1 VKTLWVALLTVLLI
15 MGGGGRGLAAV
26 ESDIQKE
33 IELLK
38 ARITELEQRL
48 NEQEAAGK
56 KQAAKT
62 EKTIGEKIDEV
73 LGDRFGSLSIHG
85 SIVGYWQGANEPEIG
100 GVNFNSSNGAGYA
113 ADLELTFQPLEHGE
127 FYMRLHAGE
136 GQGADK
142 DLAPSGALFANLNT
156 IADDNPHGQFMNLLE
171 AFYTHKFLNGGLSV
185 AIGKT
190 EQERFIDE
198 NAFANDEKTQFVGKP
213 FVNNPVLDGENEYG
227 PIIAATVSPLEN
239 LSLVALIASSSHG
252 GRKDSWNNVQ
262 DQRFLAAQLAY
273 SPKIGERAGHYR
285 VYAWD
290 ATYDHP
296 DLTHPDTDKPGW
308 GVGLSLDQEIF
319 EKVGVFARFAYN
331 NKHVYPVEWFWSLG
345 AGLKGVVPTRGDD
358 VLGIGIAGLVAT
370 GDLDKAT
377 ADTGFLLTGDNE
389 GTEYHLEAYY
399 RIAISEHVAITPDVQ
414 YVVNPLGDSHNDDV
428 LAAML
433 RAELSF

>member
-100 GVNFNSSNGAGYA
+100 
-113 ADLELTFQPLEHGE
+113 
-127 FYMRLHAGE
+127 
-136 GQGADK
+136 
-142 DLAPSGALFANLNT
+142 
-156 IADDNPHGQFMNLLE
+156 
-171 AFYTHKFLNGGLSV
+171 
-185 AIGKT
+185 
-190 EQERFIDE
+190 
-198 NAFANDEKTQFVGKP
+198 
-213 FVNNPVLDGENEYG
+213 
-227 PIIAATVSPLEN
+227 
-239 LSLVALIASSSHG
+239 
-252 GRKDSWNNVQ
+252 
-262 DQRFLAAQLAY
+262 
-273 SPKIGERAGHYR
+273 ERAGHYR

-308 GVGLSLDQEIF
+308 GVGLSLDQEIS

>member
-1 VKTLWVALLTVLLI
+1 MKRVWIALLSVLLV
-15 MGGGGRGLAAV
+15 MGWFGRGLAADKP
-26 ESDIQKE
+26 DIHKE

-38 ARITELEQRL
+38 ERIQELEQRL

-85 SIVGYWQGANEPEIG
+85 SIVAYWQGANEPEIG
-100 GVNFNSSNGAGYA
+100 GLSFNSSNGAGYA
-113 ADLELTFQPLEHGE
+113 ADLELTLQPLEHGE
-127 FYMRLHAGE
+127 LYLRLHAGE
-136 GQGADK
+136 GHGADK

-156 IADDNPHGQFMNLLE
+156 IADDNPDGQFMDLLE
-171 AFYTHKFLNGGLSV
+171 AFYTHKFLDGALSV

-190 EQERFIDE
+190 EPLRFIDN

-213 FVNNPVLDGENEYG
+213 FVNNPVLDSENEYT
-227 PIIAATVSPLEN
+227 PIIAVTVSPSAS
-239 LSLVALIASSSHG
+239 LSLAALTASSSHG
-252 GRKDSWNNVQ
+252 GRKDNWDNVQ
-262 DQRFLAAQLAY
+262 SQPFFAAQLAY

-296 DLTHPDTDKPGW
+296 ELTHPDSEKPGW
-308 GVGLSLDQEIF
+308 GVGLSLDQEIS
-319 EKVGVFARFAYN
+319 EQVGVFARFAYN
-331 NKHVYPVEWFWSLG
+331 NKQVYPMEWFWSLG
-345 AGLKGVVPTRGDD
+345 ASLKGLLPTRGDD
-358 VLGIGIAGLVAT
+358 VLGLGVAGLVAT
-370 GDLDKAT
+370 GNLDRAT

-389 GTEYHLEAYY
+389 GTEYHMEAYY
-399 RIAISEHVAITPDVQ
+399 RMAIAEHMAITPDLQ

-428 LAAML
+428 FAAML